1 MFQAASVVI
10 RPEPEHHLD
19 AARTGA
25 GATSVTGATR
35 ATSVAGAIRV
45 TAQDT
50 DESRPLAGIRAPGE
64 DLLELVDDK
73 DRAPAGPFGHAG

>member
-1 MFQAASVVI
+1 MFQAASIVI

-25 GATSVTGATR
+25 GIAGIAGATGAT
-35 ATSVAGAIRV
+35 
-45 TAQDT
+45 AQDA
-50 DESRPLAGIRAPGE
+50 DEPRPLAGVRAPGE
-64 DLLELVDDK
+64 DLLELVDDE